1 MKRAFSLQGR
11 LALAMAF
18 IFVLGVAAAVI
29 FYYVEVAAAGHDLRE
44 RSLRGQA
51 RDVLNGLQFNEAGK
65 PTIELPTDW
74 AQVYAQRDSGFSFT
88 LFDPQ
93 GVAVALSPNLAAPLA
108 RLELPGS
115 GDFSAMRFAGVGA
128 GQRAVLAARA
138 PRGHVL
144 VVDRVQPDM
153 EMLVESL
160 LLEESFE
167 QFIVFVPFLI
177 GSLLLIWLVSGW
189 SLRPL
194 SFASKE
200 AATIGPANLTARIRT
215 DRLPAE
221 VRPLV
226 EAVNDGLERLGRAY
240 LAERRLTADAAHE
253 LRTPL
258 AVLSLR
264 LQRAR
269 DGAVDWA
276 GIENDLATLK
286 RIIGQLMDLAR
297 KESAAH
303 SLEMA
308 ETRINLARI
317 AREAAAQL
325 LPLAEQAGRT
335 LELVAPKRLEILGHA
350 DDLRDMLINLLDN
363 ALEHGEGTITLSLR
377 LDGNGTGAQAIIEV
391 RDEGPGP
398 PAALKE
404 AAFDRFHK
412 GSASTRGAGLGLA
425 IVRQVARN
433 HGGDAGFL
441 PGAGG
446 RVRVSLPLKDVTNG
460 ASPKR
465 AAKLAPKDGID
476 QSLSR

>member
-1 MKRAFSLQGR
+1 
-11 LALAMAF
+11 
-18 IFVLGVAAAVI
+18 
-29 FYYVEVAAAGHDLRE
+29 
-44 RSLRGQA
+44 
-51 RDVLNGLQFNEAGK
+51 
-65 PTIELPTDW
+65 
-74 AQVYAQRDSGFSFT
+74 
-88 LFDPQ
+88 
-93 GVAVALSPNLAAPLA
+93 
-108 RLELPGS
+108 
-115 GDFSAMRFAGVGA
+115 
-128 GQRAVLAARA
+128 
-138 PRGHVL
+138 
-144 VVDRVQPDM
+144 
-153 EMLVESL
+153 MLVESL

-276 GIENDLATLK
+276 GIENDLASLK

-335 LELVAPKRLEILGHA
+335 LELVAPKRLEIVGHA